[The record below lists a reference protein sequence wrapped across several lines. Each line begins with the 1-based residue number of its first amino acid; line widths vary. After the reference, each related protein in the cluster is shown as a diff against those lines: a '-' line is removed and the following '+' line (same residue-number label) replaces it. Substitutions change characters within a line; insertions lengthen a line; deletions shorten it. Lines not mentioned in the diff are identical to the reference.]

1 MSERIETVVL
11 DSEGL
16 SAWIA
21 QDRKLLAILKVFHD
35 MGADLVIGANTIVE
49 VTHSRTDMSRLNW
62 TLSRVKVE
70 PVTEQT
76 AKAAAKLLKG
86 AGLHG
91 HKDAIDAI
99 DATIAEVALR
109 QPKPV
114 ALLTS
119 DSDDMTKL
127 CGSQVRI
134 IPL

>member
-21 QDRKLLAILKVFHD
+21 QDRKLLAMLQVFHD

-49 VTHSRTDMSRLNW
+49 VTHSRTNMPRLNW
-62 TLSRVKVE
+62 ALSRVKVE
-70 PVTEQT
+70 PVTEQA
-76 AKAAAKLLKG
+76 AKAAAELLKS

-91 HKDAIDAI
+91 HKYAIDAI
-99 DATIAEVALR
+99 DATVAEVALR
-109 QPKPV
+109 QTKPV

-127 CGSQVRI
+127 CGNQVRI